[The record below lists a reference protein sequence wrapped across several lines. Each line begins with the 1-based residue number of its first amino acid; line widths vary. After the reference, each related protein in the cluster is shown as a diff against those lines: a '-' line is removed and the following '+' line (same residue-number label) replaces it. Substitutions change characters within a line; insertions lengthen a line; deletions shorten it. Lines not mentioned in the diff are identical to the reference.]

1 MASEALVL
9 AFLVVAVAVPD
20 HAEVVEPVAVDSVAR
35 DVAAADAAVV
45 DTEVV
50 ADDIEVVDNSIG
62 VADVAAEIAVASVV
76 QNLPA
81 CKTHPGNATAAT
93 VVD

>member
-1 MASEALVL
+1 MASEALVS
-9 AFLVVAVAVPD
+9 AFLVVAVPD
-20 HAEVVEPVAVDSVAR
+20 HAEVVESVAVDSVAR
-35 DVAAADAAVV
+35 DVAAAVV
-45 DTEVV
+45 DTEAV
-50 ADDIEVVDNSIG
+50 ADDMEVVDNSIG

>member
-1 MASEALVL
+1 MASEALVS

-20 HAEVVEPVAVDSVAR
+20 HAEVVESVAVDSVAR

-45 DTEVV
+45 DT
-50 ADDIEVVDNSIG
+50 EVVDNSIG